1 MGSEAIS
8 VAKARANGGP
18 GLVNII
24 KVMENNQI
32 LDRLSGRKDLG
43 FLDEL
48 RRIFGMRKRKETSR
62 TLSVF
67 VWQN

>member
-32 LDRLSGRKDLG
+32 LDRLS
-43 FLDEL
+43 
-48 RRIFGMRKRKETSR
+48 
-62 TLSVF
+62 
-67 VWQN
+67 